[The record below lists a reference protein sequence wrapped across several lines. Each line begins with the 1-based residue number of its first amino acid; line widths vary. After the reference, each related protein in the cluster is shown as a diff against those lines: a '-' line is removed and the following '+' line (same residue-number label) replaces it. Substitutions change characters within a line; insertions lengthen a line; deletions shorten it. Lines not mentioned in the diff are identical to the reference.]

1 MTEWINTLI
10 QGALLGGLYALF
22 AAGLSLSFGVM
33 RIINIAHGD
42 LAVMSAFAAFAILG
56 VLPIHPL
63 LTLVLVVPFMA
74 AFGYVLQRLVLNRT
88 LGKDPLPPLL
98 VTFGLSIIIQNLL
111 LQIFSANSRSLP
123 IGTLATDSI
132 GLGAGISVGVL
143 PVMVM
148 ATAVIGLAGLQWF
161 LSSTALGRAFRATS
175 DDPATAQLMGINHRH
190 IYGLAMALGFALVAV
205 AGVYLGARANLGPG
219 DGPAR
224 LLYGFESVIIGGLGS
239 PWGTLVG
246 GVLLGVSQGIG
257 YKFDPGWGILA
268 GHLMF
273 LVVLIFKPNGF
284 FAKTRG

>member
-1 MTEWINTLI
+1 MSEWINTMI

-42 LAVMSAFAAFAILG
+42 LAVLSAFAAIAILG
-56 VLPIHPL
+56 GLPIHPL
-63 LTLVLVVPFMA
+63 LTMLLVVPLMA

-88 LGKDPLPPLL
+88 LGQDPLPPLL

-111 LQIFSANSRSLP
+111 LQLFSANTRNLP
-123 IGTLATDSI
+123 VGNLATDSLPI
-132 GLGAGISVGVL
+132 AGGINVGVL
-143 PVMVM
+143 PVLIFL
-148 ATAVIGLAGLQWF
+148 TAVVGLAGLQWF

-175 DDPATAQLMGINHRH
+175 DDPATAQLMGIDHRH
-190 IYGLAMALGFALVAV
+190 IYGLAMAFGFGLVAV
-205 AGVYLGARANLGPG
+205 AGVYLGARGNLGPS

-224 LLYGFESVIIGGLGS
+224 LLYGFEAVIIGGLGS
-239 PWGTLVG
+239 PWGTLLG

-257 YKFDPGWGILA
+257 AKLDPGWSILA
-268 GHLMF
+268 GHLTF
-273 LVVLIFKPNGF
+273 LAVLVLKPNGF